1 MKPCML
7 VTGASRGI
15 GAATALLGAT
25 RGYTVMVNYVTD
37 QAAALNV
44 CERIAAAGGQA
55 FAVQADVADEDQ
67 VLAMFAAFDAR
78 GLGLTA
84 LVNNAGVVGLVG
96 PFVDY
101 SAARLKRTF
110 DVNVYGAFLV
120 AREALKRMSTLHGGR
135 GGAIVNLSSAAARI
149 GSPHEF
155 IDYAASKGAIDSMT
169 LGLSKEFAAHG
180 VRVNAVR
187 PGLIDTEIHA
197 SAGAPDRVQRFSPMI
212 PMQRAGQVDEVAQAI
227 MWLLSDEA
235 SYITGTF
242 LDVSGGR

>member
-84 LVNNAGVVGLVG
+84 QI
-96 PFVDY
+96 
-101 SAARLKRTF
+101 
-110 DVNVYGAFLV
+110 
-120 AREALKRMSTLHGGR
+120 GR
-135 GGAIVNLSSAAARI
+135 
-149 GSPHEF
+149 
-155 IDYAASKGAIDSMT
+155 
-169 LGLSKEFAAHG
+169 AH
-180 VRVNAVR
+180 V
-187 PGLIDTEIHA
+187 
-197 SAGAPDRVQRFSPMI
+197 
-212 PMQRAGQVDEVAQAI
+212 
-227 MWLLSDEA
+227 
-235 SYITGTF
+235 
-242 LDVSGGR
+242 